1 MLSSFL
7 SSSNFLGLRN
17 LCINVGDGLLLF
29 LGGNKVIVGVDLVGR
44 LDHPF
49 FLSSLG
55 FVGLVSSSDLSVS
68 LGNGSSLFSL
78 SLGNSVSSSHI
89 SSVDVSLGS
98 VLLLDGD
105 MISVNLLVSCNFL
118 CNLLLSL
125 KLLDLVSGGL
135 VVAAADAS
143 AALAWL
149 LIGQFPDVHVID
161 IVVVVEIG
169 RRLFSQ
175 LASAFVRTFAGLA
188 TALSV
193 NSVVQVSLQPV

>member
-1 MLSSFL
+1 M
-7 SSSNFLGLRN
+7 
-17 LCINVGDGLLLF
+17 
-29 LGGNKVIVGVDLVGR
+29 IVGVDLVGR

-68 LGNGSSLFSL
+68 LGNGSSLLSL
-78 SLGNSVSSSHI
+78 SLGNSVSSSLI

-105 MISVNLLVSCNFL
+105 MISVNLLLSCNFL

-143 AALAWL
+143 AAFAWL
-149 LIGQFPDVHVID
+149 LIGQFPDVQVID

-169 RRLFSQ
+169 RRLFTQ
-175 LASAFVRTFAGLA
+175 LASALVRTFAGPA